1 MFWKKITEISFTEI
15 DRIFKI
21 ESIITKIKQNDDF
34 YYLKPDGSTEKIEF
48 DFKNCK
54 GFMGKIYIVS
64 DETFEVIE

>member
-1 MFWKKITEISFTEI
+1 MGRTYRGELNGNQYY
-15 DRIFKI
+15 
-21 ESIITKIKQNDDF
+21 IKQNDDF